1 MNRTLSRLNDR
12 VFTAENVF
20 TALALVA
27 AIGAAAASRNALKS
41 GWRSVTGTEPPISP
55 DSEDA
60 TWVESLTWGVV
71 TGAIIGIVR
80 VLARQG
86 AGSFRR
92 SWNH

>member
-1 MNRTLSRLNDR
+1 MNRTLSRWNDQI
-12 VFTAENVF
+12 FTPENVF

-27 AIGAAAASRNALKS
+27 AVGAAVASRNVLKS
-41 GWRSVTGTEPPISP
+41 GWRTATGTEPPISP
-55 DSEDA
+55 DTEDA

-71 TGAIIGIVR
+71 TGAFIGVVR

-92 SWNH
+92 SWNS